1 MAIHRK
7 PSAIGRLRGSYNLI
21 ISHASAKLER
31 TIRMSSPIARI
42 LHFSFETAEDLNLW
56 VMKYE
61 TETSELAKEAI
72 QRTLI
77 KTDETSLV
85 ICNIYRNEEDAD
97 NVFERL
103 SKWSGTVKAARTWES
118 FNLTGEVVFSEPK
131 Y

>member
-1 MAIHRK
+1 
-7 PSAIGRLRGSYNLI
+7 
-21 ISHASAKLER
+21 
-31 TIRMSSPIARI
+31 MSSPIARI

-61 TETSELAKEAI
+61 IETSELAKEAI

-97 NVFERL
+97 DVFERL
-103 SKWSGTVKAARTWES
+103 SKWSGTVQAARTWES
-118 FNLTGEVVFSEPK
+118 FNLTGEVVFSAPQF
-131 Y
+131 

>member
-1 MAIHRK
+1 MALNRK
-7 PSAIGRLRGSYNLI
+7 SSAIGRLRGSYNLI
-21 ISHASAKLER
+21 IFHAPAKLER

-85 ICNIYRNEEDAD
+85 ICNIYRNEEEAD
-97 NVFERL
+97 IVFARL
-103 SKWSGTVKAARTWES
+103 SQWSGTVKAARTWES
-118 FNLTGEVVFSEPK
+118 FNLTGEVVFSAPQF
-131 Y
+131 

>member
-1 MAIHRK
+1 
-7 PSAIGRLRGSYNLI
+7 
-21 ISHASAKLER
+21 
-31 TIRMSSPIARI
+31 MSSPIARI
-42 LHFSFETAEDLNLW
+42 LHFTFETAEDLNLW

-97 NVFERL
+97 DVFERL
-103 SKWSGTVKAARTWES
+103 SKWSGTVQAARTWES
-118 FNLTGEVVFSEPK
+118 FNLTGEVVFSAPQF
-131 Y
+131 

>member
-1 MAIHRK
+1 MAINSLSRDNRRFPRDFK
-7 PSAIGRLRGSYNLI
+7 LTTSQTL
-21 ISHASAKLER
+21 AKLKR
-31 TIRMSSPIARI
+31 TTRMSSPIARI

-72 QRTLI
+72 QRTLV

-85 ICNIYRNEEDAD
+85 ICNIYRNEEDAN
-97 NVFERL
+97 NVLERL

>member
-1 MAIHRK
+1 
-7 PSAIGRLRGSYNLI
+7 
-21 ISHASAKLER
+21 
-31 TIRMSSPIARI
+31 MSSPIARI

-61 TETSELAKEAI
+61 IETSELAKEAI

-97 NVFERL
+97 IVFEKL
-103 SKWSGTVKAARTWES
+103 SKWSDTVKAARTWES
-118 FNLTGEVVFSEPK
+118 FNLRGEVVFSEPQF
-131 Y
+131 

>member
-1 MAIHRK
+1 
-7 PSAIGRLRGSYNLI
+7 
-21 ISHASAKLER
+21 
-31 TIRMSSPIARI
+31 MSSPIARI
-42 LHFSFETAEDLNLW
+42 LHFSIETTEDLNLW
-56 VMKYE
+56 IMKYE

-85 ICNIYRNEEDAD
+85 ICNIYRNEEEAD
-97 NVFERL
+97 IVFARL
-103 SKWSGTVKAARTWES
+103 SQWSGTVKAARTWES